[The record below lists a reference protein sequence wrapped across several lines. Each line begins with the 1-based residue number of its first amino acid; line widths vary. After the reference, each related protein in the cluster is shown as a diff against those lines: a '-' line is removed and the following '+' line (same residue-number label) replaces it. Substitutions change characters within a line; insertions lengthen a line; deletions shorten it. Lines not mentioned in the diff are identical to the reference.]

1 MFSLNSQLDEKD
13 RQMYS
18 YIECDGE
25 AREEVEE
32 ECLEGN
38 ETGGKETSGEAV
50 EMKTTLAKT
59 AQ

>member
-1 MFSLNSQLDEKD
+1 
-13 RQMYS
+13 MYS

-32 ECLEGN
+32 EWLEGN

>member
-1 MFSLNSQLDEKD
+1 MRKTDKCTATV
-13 RQMYS
+13 
-18 YIECDGE
+18 ECDGE
-25 AREEVEE
+25 AGEEAEGE
-32 ECLEGN
+32 WSEGN